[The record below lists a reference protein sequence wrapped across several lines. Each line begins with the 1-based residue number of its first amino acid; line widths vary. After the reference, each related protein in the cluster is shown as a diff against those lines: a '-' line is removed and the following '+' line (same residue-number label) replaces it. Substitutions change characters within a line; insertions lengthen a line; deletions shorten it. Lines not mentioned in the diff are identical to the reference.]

1 MKKLIIGIS
10 VVLVLIVGSIITLT
24 FVGAETNVYRLVPQ
38 VSTLTQDSD
47 DYIVY
52 FSSPTCSHCAD
63 LQSDAISFYNAA
75 TESGTVDMY
84 LVDMSQGESRKY
96 YTQSTDVANVTYY
109 TDEDFIPEGYDIE
122 TFKISGTPEAIHVVD
137 GKIVDIAIGTKG
149 EESATSTGGVA
160 DMFEDVAAENN
171 FEYDAKVNN

>member
-1 MKKLIIGIS
+1 MKKLIIIIAAA
-10 VVLVLIVGSIITLT
+10 LVLIVGALVTLSMVGPETSIYKL
-24 FVGAETNVYRLVPQ
+24 APQ

-63 LQSDAISFYNAA
+63 LESDAVSFYNAA
-75 TESGTVDMY
+75 TTSGTVDMF
-84 LVDMSQGESRKY
+84 LVDMSQPESRKY

-109 TDEDFIPEGYDIE
+109 TDEDAIPEGYDIE

-149 EESATSTGGVA
+149 EESPSSTGGVA
-160 DMFEDVAAENN
+160 NMFEDVAAENG
-171 FEYDAKVNN
+171 FEYDAKINN